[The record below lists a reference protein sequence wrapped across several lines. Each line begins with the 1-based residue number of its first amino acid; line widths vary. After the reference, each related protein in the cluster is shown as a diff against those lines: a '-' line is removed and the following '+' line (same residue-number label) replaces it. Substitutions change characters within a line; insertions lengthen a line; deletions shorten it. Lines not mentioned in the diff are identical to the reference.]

1 MSLCA
6 RQLSPQGCQQATG
19 WTNWILLS
27 SFSCLAYDQKLGMNI
42 WVPYKLD
49 HLWIMSFGWQS
60 LRPGVIVLKIVTLT
74 SVMTSSPPAPSS
86 LLWFLSLGSCSRTL
100 QAELV
105 GSSLASKHLYHLHA
119 GTYHRAPPL
128 CPTSASCT
136 TSKASWRSCLF
147 IFGFP
152 LLDTGLAHN
161 TSVTNTYWINWDQ

>member
-27 SFSCLAYDQKLGMNI
+27 SFSCLACDQKLGMNI

-105 GSSLASKHLYHLHA
+105 V
-119 GTYHRAPPL
+119 PL
-128 CPTSASCT
+128 WLLSTCT
-136 TSKASWRSCLF
+136 TSMLALT
-147 IFGFP
+147 
-152 LLDTGLAHN
+152 TGLHRFVPRLLPVPHQKLLEDLVYF
-161 TSVTNTYWINWDQ
+161 SLDFPYWTLVWHIIHLLQTPIE